1 MWLNCEIQID
11 FVLNLPQ
18 IIQRE
23 DKGTGH
29 LRAFGAVENIPF
41 RFQLLILLGIFTLGL
56 KLGQSVKS
64 IPSRRRGKGQ
74 KWCVDVHPS
83 CSLFSNKGIESLIF
97 LFVFK
102 VIKIK

>member
-1 MWLNCEIQID
+1 M
-11 FVLNLPQ
+11 LNLPQ

-29 LRAFGAVENIPF
+29 LRAFGAVGSWKTYHSDFNF
-41 RFQLLILLGIFTLGL
+41 SGIFTLGL
-56 KLGQSVKS
+56 KLGRSVKF

-74 KWCVDVHPS
+74 KWCADVHPS